1 MTKKKK
7 SKYSCKRKNNKKIKS
22 KNLTKHKKRTHF
34 KRNKRKLIK
43 NIKGGKFVYLGYN
56 IPDNI
61 LTQLDSLLYNLK
73 VLNRNKEGNII
84 LLQELDIEKSL
95 QKKIL

>member
-43 NIKGGKFVYLGYN
+43 NIKGGKFVNLGYN

-61 LTQLDSLLYNLK
+61 LTQLNSK
-73 VLNRNKEGNII
+73 II
-84 LLQELDIEKSL
+84 M
-95 QKKIL
+95 